1 MPDTV
6 SEIRAFNRLYT
17 RWVGAL
23 DRHHLGTD
31 YTLTEIRVLYEVAHQ
46 PSIAAR
52 EIGEQLGL
60 DAGYLSRILKRFEAA
75 GLIERKPSPADA
87 RASDLSLTKAGE
99 DLFHTLDGLAAD
111 RIRKAIAGLDDQQ
124 RSRLAASMGVI
135 SSLVGKPL
143 NGKSS
148 KVVLREP
155 RAGDYGWAIE
165 RHGVLYSSEY
175 GWDERFEGLV
185 AELFGRFAQKHDP
198 ARERCWIAELNGER
212 AGMVFVVQ
220 REPDVAQLRCL
231 LVEPTARGH
240 GVGGKLVNACV
251 EFTRSAGYDRM
262 MLWTN
267 KGLDSA
273 RKIYEAVGF
282 ELIEEKPHR
291 DFGPELIGQSWEMT
305 L

>member
-60 DAGYLSRILKRFEAA
+60 DAGYLSRILKRFEAG
-75 GLIERKPSPADA
+75 GLIERKPSLADA
-87 RASDLSLTKAGE
+87 RALDLSLTKAGE
-99 DLFHTLDGLAAD
+99 ELFRTLDGLAAD
-111 RIRKAIAGLDDQQ
+111 RVHEAIAGLDDQQ

-135 SSLVGKPL
+135 SSLVGQHL
-143 NGKSS
+143 NGRPSL
-148 KVVLREP
+148 VALREP
-155 RAGDYGWAIE
+155 RAGDFGWAIE
-165 RHGVLYSSEY
+165 RHGALYSSEY

-212 AGMVFVVQ
+212 VGVVFVVQ
-220 REPDVAQLRCL
+220 REPEVAQLRCL

-240 GVGGKLVNACV
+240 GIGRKLVNACV
-251 EFTRSAGYDRM
+251 QFARDAGYRQM

-282 ELIEEKPHR
+282 ELVEEKPHC
-291 DFGPELIGQSWEMT
+291 DFGPELIGQSWEMN

>member
-31 YTLTEIRVLYEVAHQ
+31 YTLTEIRVLYEVAHH
-46 PSIAAR
+46 PGIAAR

-60 DAGYLSRILKRFEAA
+60 DAGYLSRILKRFEAS
-75 GLIERKPSPADA
+75 GLIERKPSTADA
-87 RASDLSLTKAGE
+87 RASDLSLTKSGE
-99 DLFHTLDGLAAD
+99 ELFRELDGLAAN
-111 RIRKAIAGLDDQQ
+111 RVGKAIAGLDEQQ

-135 SSLVGKPL
+135 SSLVGQPD
-143 NGKSS
+143 NGRPSL
-148 KVVLREP
+148 VVLREP

-165 RHGVLYSSEY
+165 RHGLLYSTEY

-212 AGMVFVVQ
+212 VGVVFVVQ
-220 REPDVAQLRCL
+220 REPVVAQLRCL

-251 EFTRSAGYDRM
+251 EFAREAGYRRM

-273 RKIYEAVGF
+273 RKIYEAAGF
-282 ELIEEKPHR
+282 KLVEEKSHR
-291 DFGPELIGQSWEMT
+291 DFGPELIGQSWEMD